1 MQEAEQILQTRH
13 FNLSDK
19 TFQSES
25 PRTICTPRK
34 HAFSS
39 LAVSKNFI
47 LGNIIEE
54 IEKTERPS
62 HKKMSSKRQNLKQCE
77 ELKVK
82 TNRQK
87 QSHHHP
93 PNRQLKRRKQKP
105 SSRVKIHSPR
115 MVSKVEICKIKA
127 LEDMKKLNMQ
137 WSYYE

>member
-1 MQEAEQILQTRH
+1 M
-13 FNLSDK
+13 
-19 TFQSES
+19 
-25 PRTICTPRK
+25 
-34 HAFSS
+34 
-39 LAVSKNFI
+39 
-47 LGNIIEE
+47 